1 MKPIQKHYEAQ
12 AASIIRHLEK
22 RGMKGYYCPDRT
34 SARDMALSL
43 LEDSSSVSW
52 GGSMTLE
59 ECGIPDAL
67 RQTGLTVID
76 RGSAETFEERQ
87 RLTREAFCVDSYFM
101 SANAVTL
108 DGQLV
113 NIDGNGNRVAALC
126 FGPRR
131 VFLVVGMNK
140 VAADVQE
147 AISRVHVAAAPPNA
161 QRLNLDTP
169 CCHTGVCAD
178 CLSKDCICAQTVVT
192 RFSRTPGRICVILV
206 GETLGY

>member
-1 MKPIQKHYEAQ
+1 
-12 AASIIRHLEK
+12 
-22 RGMKGYYCPDRT
+22 
-34 SARDMALSL
+34 
-43 LEDSSSVSW
+43 
-52 GGSMTLE
+52 MTLE
-59 ECGIPDAL
+59 ECGIPEAL

-140 VAADVQE
+140 VAA
-147 AISRVHVAAAPPNA
+147 APPNA